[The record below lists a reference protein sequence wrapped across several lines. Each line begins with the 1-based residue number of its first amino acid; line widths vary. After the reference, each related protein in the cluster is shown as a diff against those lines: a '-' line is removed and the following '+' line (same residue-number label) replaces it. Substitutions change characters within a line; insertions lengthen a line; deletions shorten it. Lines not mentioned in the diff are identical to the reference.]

1 MVIPDD
7 LVELGR
13 IVSAYGVRGMVKIQP
28 HSAQESILLNVK
40 EWWLARLSRAGVQ
53 QEPHRLAKVS
63 RAREHTG
70 SIVAFLEGCDDRDQ
84 AEALKGTSIF
94 VSRAIFPTASD
105 DEYYWV
111 DLIGCS
117 VYSTASASGP
127 VLLGL
132 VQEVSDNGAHAVLH
146 IARQELDEQGDVV
159 FLKDDKGRVL
169 EVLVPFVQA
178 HVPFVDIRQKRI
190 ETDWPADF

>member
-1 MVIPDD
+1 MAIPDD

-13 IVSAYGVRGMVKIQP
+13 IVSAYGVRGMIKIQP

-53 QEPHRLAKVS
+53 QEPHRLVRVL
-63 RAREHTG
+63 RARDHAG
-70 SIVAFLEGCDDRDQ
+70 SIVAQLEGCDDRDQ

-94 VSRAIFPTASD
+94 VSRDCFPSAPD
-105 DEYYWV
+105 DEFYWI

-117 VYSTASASGP
+117 VYSAADSSGP
-127 VLLGL
+127 VLLG
-132 VQEVSDNGAHAVLH
+132 VVHEVSDNGAHAVLH
-146 IARQELDEQGDVV
+146 IGRQGVDEQGNLV
-159 FLKDDKGRVL
+159 FLKDDKGRVK

-178 HVPFVDIRQKRI
+178 HVPFVDIKQKRI
-190 ETDWPADF
+190 ETDWPADL

>member
-1 MVIPDD
+1 MAIPDD

-53 QEPHRLAKVS
+53 QEPHRLVNVS

-70 SIVAFLEGCDDRDQ
+70 SIVALLDGCDDRDQ

-94 VSRAIFPTASD
+94 VSRAAFPAASD

-117 VYSTASASGP
+117 VYSTASTSEP

-146 IARQELDEQGDVV
+146 IARQGLDGQGDVV
-159 FLKDDKGRVL
+159 FLKDDKGRVP

>member
-1 MVIPDD
+1 MAIPDD

-13 IVSAYGVRGMVKIQP
+13 IVSAYGVRGMIKIQP

-53 QEPHRLAKVS
+53 QEPHRLVRVL
-63 RAREHTG
+63 RARDHAG
-70 SIVAFLEGCDDRDQ
+70 SIVALLEGCDDRDQ

-94 VSRAIFPTASD
+94 VSRDRFPSAPD
-105 DEYYWV
+105 DEFYWV

-117 VYSTASASGP
+117 VYSTADSSEP

-146 IARQELDEQGDVV
+146 IGRQGVDGQGNLV
-159 FLKDDKGRVL
+159 FLKDDKGRVK

-178 HVPFVDIRQKRI
+178 HVPFVDIKQKRI
-190 ETDWPADF
+190 ETDWPADL